1 MISCLQVVKFKVR
14 ALTRDYEIT
23 RRMSEATVIVT
34 VQDINDNTPV
44 FTQKDY
50 KVAILES
57 DKPSKVI
64 LTVKATD
71 LDSANSEVEIKRGY
85 GIVRYSIAG
94 ENANLFEIEPTNGT
108 IRVST
113 LLY

>member
-1 MISCLQVVKFKVR
+1 
-14 ALTRDYEIT
+14 
-23 RRMSEATVIVT
+23 MSEATIFVT

-50 KVAILES
+50 KVSILES
-57 DKPSKVI
+57 DKPSKII

-71 LDSANSEVEIKRGY
+71 LDSANSDSEIKRGY

-94 ENANLFEIEPTNGT
+94 ENANLFEIESTNGS
-108 IRVST
+108 IRVCFSGI
-113 LLY
+113 LKLEEFLNEF